1 MFFDGLPT
9 RIKSISIRG
18 SIPLRPSEYTE
29 SLALFVVDRL
39 VTSEIREPMGIRFL
53 CEHCSKRLNIKS
65 FLAGKKGICP
75 HCGGRIRI
83 PFKNELPDAEAG
95 APLETAVASG
105 HVASAN
111 ADEGVAARRSLA
123 GSPTEEASQEKP
135 WYVNPPGSGQFGPA
149 DRTLVEQWI
158 EEGRVTAD
166 TLVWQEGWSDW
177 QRADHYFVQLQL
189 TRPGDLD
196 GSILIDTS
204 EPAGVSDLVEAIAEP
219 VISDPFLDLPAAN
232 PANQSVPSYPRS
244 EAPVSSFRPKPKQL
258 VIIGAFAF
266 FAMLLV
272 ATFLVVLYV
281 L

>member
-1 MFFDGLPT
+1 
-9 RIKSISIRG
+9 
-18 SIPLRPSEYTE
+18 
-29 SLALFVVDRL
+29 
-39 VTSEIREPMGIRFL
+39 MGIRFL

-83 PFKNELPDAEAG
+83 PYKNELPDAEA
-95 APLETAVASG
+95 AVASG

-111 ADEGVAARRSLA
+111 ADEGVVVRGSLA

-135 WYVNPPGSGQFGPA
+135 WYVSPPGSGQFGPA

-158 EEGRVTAD
+158 EEGRVTAA

-189 TRPGDLD
+189 TQPSDLD

-204 EPAGVSDLVEAIAEP
+204 EPVGVSDPVEVSAEP

-232 PANQSVPSYPRS
+232 PANNSVPSYPRS
-244 EAPVSSFRPKPKQL
+244 EAPASSFRPKPKQL
-258 VIIGAFAF
+258 LIIGAFAF
-266 FAMLLV
+266 IALLLV
-272 ATFLVVLYV
+272 GTFLIVLNV
-281 L
+281 R